1 MNNKPN
7 YAPLKCYTPYIELRR
22 AIIQIAKRLLPAGD
36 VIDSGVATPRWH
48 PCIALMNSTRPMVI
62 VASQGSEVDNSTS
75 IRDVDVTEFI
85 QALEARIEP
94 SYEENGIK
102 IIIHHD
108 GRVTYGGQELSRG
121 AIDFIVKNYKPQTR
135 IETP

>member
-1 MNNKPN
+1 MNNQPN
-7 YAPLKCYTPYIELRR
+7 YAPLKCYTPYIELRK
-22 AIIQIAKRLLPAGD
+22 AIIQIAKRLLPVGE
-36 VIDSGVATPRWH
+36 VFDSGVEDIESC
-48 PCIALMNSTRPMVI
+48 PCIALMNGNTPMVI
-62 VASQGSEVDNSTS
+62 VAGRGSKVDNSTE

-85 QALEARIEP
+85 QALEARAEP

-102 IIIHHD
+102 IIIRHD